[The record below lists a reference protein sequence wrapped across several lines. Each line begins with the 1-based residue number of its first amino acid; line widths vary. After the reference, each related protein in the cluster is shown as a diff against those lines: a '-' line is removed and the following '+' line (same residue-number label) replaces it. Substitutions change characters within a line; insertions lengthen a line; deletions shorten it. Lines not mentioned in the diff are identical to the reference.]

1 MEQQSN
7 GTNSIR
13 TVLVYSIIGLFA
25 AMVFGIFWFFF
36 LSSGDTPVGL
46 GWYLF
51 SFAAGLTMIVLPCT
65 LPLAFVIVPLSMGKG
80 VAKGV
85 GMALA
90 FGIGVAL
97 TLSLYGIIAALI
109 GEVAIGTLGAPL
121 EVVKNWLYFVAG
133 IFAFLFALSEIGLLN
148 FHMPT
153 YSGAA
158 PAFIQKQGDVFKAL
172 LLGLFMGN
180 IGVGCPHPATPMILT
195 RIAASGDVFYGW
207 TLFLVHAIGRILPLL
222 LLAFLAIL
230 GVNALSWLVKR
241 KDKIERATG
250 WGMVF
255 VAAFIL
261 VLGLFTHDWWV
272 NSGQHT
278 LLEEITQEEYFL
290 GAVIDQFNLKEAP
303 HGHGLEDGPG
313 LFGLPLWLGNWIL
326 VILWIIPLWWYYWK
340 RKVVANALP
349 DGEEKKCEEKL
360 TRNRFLSFVVLTILF
375 VVVFVYFLPQ
385 RFLWQQQSSHAM
397 TENGEM
403 NGGHGHDG
411 ANGHA
416 NEPSGTMSEQA
427 HSAMPDVSA
436 LLSLPLRTPKDRI
449 ATLPFV
455 MKDGAKEFRLD
466 AQEFRWEYA
475 EGKWVHVWGYN
486 GQIPGPEIRVNEG
499 EKVRVIVK
507 NSLPSGNG
515 TSVHWHGVDVEW
527 EADGVPGVT
536 QLAILPGEEYVYE
549 FTAKPAGTKMYH
561 THGSTHMTAA
571 QQLDMGLSGAFIIEP
586 KKPAYSYER
595 EYTFVL
601 DEWDING
608 GINSAVTHVHG
619 AGEQGVIPNFNT
631 FTINGRT
638 FPFTDILPVKKG
650 EKVLIRMINA
660 GTAEFHPMH
669 LHGHQFSVVAR
680 DGNAIRPENRETRN
694 TLTVLPGETADII
707 FSAENPGV
715 WLFHCHHIHHASAG
729 MVSVFAYEGSSPIL
743 SIEEIVKIESSP
755 SMGAMSTMSHGDST
769 TESESMPMNTRRVI
783 ETAGDG
789 HTDHT
794 HGEDAVQK
802 TPPFQLGGWW
812 TNLFVSLFLTALLG
826 FGVNRYLN
834 PKKQ

>member
-7 GTNSIR
+7 GIR
-13 TVLVYSIIGLFA
+13 TILIYSIIGLFA
-25 AMVFGIFWFFF
+25 AIVFGIFWFFF
-36 LSSGDTPVGL
+36 LSGGETPVGL

-80 VAKGV
+80 AIKGV
-85 GMALA
+85 SMAMA
-90 FGIGVAL
+90 FGIGVAF
-97 TLSLYGIIAALI
+97 TLSLYGVIAALV

-158 PAFIQKQGDVFKAL
+158 PAFIQKQSDVFKAL

-290 GAVIDQFNLKEAP
+290 GAVINQFNLKEAP

-313 LFGLPLWLGNWIL
+313 LFGLPLWLGNWAL

-340 RKVVANALP
+340 KNIFAKTLP
-349 DGEEKKCEEKL
+349 DGEEKKQEEKL
-360 TRNRFLSFVVLTILF
+360 AQNRFWSFAVLTILLA
-375 VVVFVYFLPQ
+375 VVFIYFLPQ
-385 RFLWQQQSSHAM
+385 RFLWQQSL
-397 TENGEM
+397 
-403 NGGHGHDG
+403 GGHAIMEEGGVNDGHSHEN
-411 ANGHA
+411 ANGHGDEA
-416 NEPSGTMSEQA
+416 SGGHHDST
-427 HSAMPDVSA
+427 MPDVSA

-449 ATLPFV
+449 AALPFV
-455 MKDGAKEFRLD
+455 MKDGVKEFHLD

-475 EGKWVHVWGYN
+475 EGKWVHAWGYN

-507 NSLPSGNG
+507 NSLPDA

-527 EADGVPGVT
+527 KADGVPGVT
-536 QLAILPGEEYVYE
+536 QLAILPGEEYTYE
-549 FTAKPAGTKMYH
+549 FTAKPAGTKFYH
-561 THGSTHMTAA
+561 THGNTHMTAA

-586 KKPAYSYER
+586 KKPAYSYDR
-595 EYTFVL
+595 EYTLVL

-608 GINSAVTHVHG
+608 GVNSAITHVHG
-619 AGEQGVIPNFNT
+619 AGAEGAIPRFNT
-631 FTINGRT
+631 FTVNGRT
-638 FPFTDILPVKKG
+638 FPFTDFLMVTKG
-650 EKVLIRMINA
+650 ENVLVRMINA

-680 DGNAIRPENRETRN
+680 DGNAIRPENREVRN
-694 TLTVLPGETADII
+694 TFTVAPGETADII
-707 FSAENPGV
+707 FYANNPGV

-743 SIEEIVKIESSP
+743 SVEEIVRLESSP
-755 SMGAMSTMSHGDST
+755 SMGVLPTMSHGDGAA
-769 TESESMPMNTRRVI
+769 ESESMSMNDEHI
-783 ETAGDG
+783 INTAGDG

-794 HGEDAVQK
+794 HGEEDSDIQK
-802 TPPFQLGGWW
+802 APPFQLGGWW
-812 TNLFVSLFLTALLG
+812 TNLFASLVLMALLG
-826 FGVNRYLN
+826 FGVNWYLN
-834 PKKQ
+834 SKK